1 MTTRFKLT
9 IEYDG
14 TPYAGWQRQDDVP
27 SVQGAIERAV
37 FAFAQ
42 EEVTLHTAG
51 RTDAGVHARGQVA
64 HFDLSKQRSAYEVME
79 GLNFHLREQAIAIL
93 AAEEVDAQFHA
104 RFSATQRAYEYAIIN
119 RRAPLRLEENR
130 AWGVPW
136 ALDAQAMHEAA
147 QRLVGCHD
155 FTSFR
160 DAKCQAHSP
169 VKTLDALDVVREGER
184 IIIRTHA
191 RSFLHHMVRNMV
203 GTLSLVGAGK
213 WTAEDVTHALAAK
226 DRSAA
231 GPTAPACGLYL
242 MRVGYDADAQ

>member
-27 SVQGAIERAV
+27 SVQRAIERAV

-51 RTDAGVHARGQVA
+51 RTDAGVHARAQVA
-64 HFDLSKQRSAYEVME
+64 HFDLAKPRSAYEVME
-79 GLNFHLREQAIAIL
+79 GLNFHLREEAIAIV
-93 AAEEVDAQFHA
+93 AAQEVEESFHA
-104 RFSATQRAYEYAIIN
+104 RFSATQRAYEYRIIN
-119 RRAPLRLEENR
+119 RRAPLKLDANR
-130 AWGVPW
+130 AWHVPW
-136 ALDAQAMHEAA
+136 ALDTSAMHHAA
-147 QRLVGCHD
+147 QRLVGHHD

-169 VKTLDALDVVREGER
+169 IKTLDALSAVQHGDD
-184 IIIRTHA
+184 ILIRTHA
-191 RSFLHHMVRNMV
+191 RSFLHHQVRNMV
-203 GTLSLVGAGK
+203 GTLALVGAGK
-213 WTAEDVTHALAAK
+213 WTADDVSAALAAQN
-226 DRSAA
+226 RSAA

-242 MRVGYDADAQ
+242 VHVGYEADAA